1 MQKIKQVSTVV
12 DNTPSPAQEKKKL
25 ESEQLKQLEKV
36 IDAYEKKVTEEV
48 LNKTEPKK
56 EEELPIEEIDDSYY
70 YDDMGVKR
78 PNMYSNKRKKDLEKK
93 LKPLDMSSVVLRRR
107 AEQEI
112 PISKHLTIKVRE
124 TSGKEDMFMKDQI
137 ARLNMNKEEVSRAS
151 VHVRMGMYALT
162 FMLLEVNGRELP
174 DCAIK
179 NTPPTKEEIEAFN
192 NKFDYISEYPD
203 DILEV
208 MHTHL
213 QWFKDRVKMLS
224 VGDIEVF

>member
-48 LNKTEPKK
+48 LTKTEPKK
-56 EEELPIEEIDDSYY
+56 EEELPIEEVDDTYF

-78 PNMYSNKRKKDLEKK
+78 PNLYSNKRKRALEKSLPPIEMGPIIFK
-93 LKPLDMSSVVLRRR
+93 RR

-124 TSGKEDMFMKDQI
+124 TSGKEDIFMKDLI
-137 ARLNMNKEEVSRAS
+137 SKLNMNKEEPSRAS
-151 VHVRMGMYALT
+151 VHTRMGQYAITL
-162 FMLLEVNGRELP
+162 MLLEINGTSLP

-179 NTPPTKEEIEAFN
+179 NNPPTETELKSFN
-192 NKFDYISEYPD
+192 EKFDFISEYPD
-203 DILEV
+203 DLLEV
-208 MHTHL
+208 IHTHL
-213 QWFKDRVKMLS
+213 QWFKDRVKMLA
-224 VGDIEVF
+224 VGDIELF

>member
-78 PNMYSNKRKKDLEKK
+78 PNMYSNKIYSGTSI
-93 LKPLDMSSVVLRRR
+93 MFSSVYGEKLLFLHIRV
-107 AEQEI
+107 AQ
-112 PISKHLTIKVRE
+112 
-124 TSGKEDMFMKDQI
+124 EDMGCPSCHK
-137 ARLNMNKEEVSRAS
+137 
-151 VHVRMGMYALT
+151 
-162 FMLLEVNGRELP
+162 
-174 DCAIK
+174 
-179 NTPPTKEEIEAFN
+179 PTQC
-192 NKFDYISEYPD
+192 
-203 DILEV
+203 V
-208 MHTHL
+208 
-213 QWFKDRVKMLS
+213 LS
-224 VGDIEVF
+224 AHQAKAKYSQNLR